1 MAKKTKKKRTISP
14 EHLKKMQKGKK
25 NKKIMEQRLRDMED
39 RGLLKSEPVGYT
51 QSILNK
57 IKKKK

>member
-1 MAKKTKKKRTISP
+1 MVKRSKKKRTISP
-14 EHLKKMQKGKK
+14 EHLQKMQEGKK
-25 NKKIMEQRLRDMED
+25 NKKKMEQRLAEMED
-39 RGLLKSEPVGYT
+39 RGLLKSEPVGYM